1 MSVFHTIQEVIISGS
16 LFFQDYDAMV
26 SLVDDVNAVPNNNV
40 KDTPAAQHLYAFALN
55 RYSLS
60 FILH

>member
-1 MSVFHTIQEVIISGS
+1 
-16 LFFQDYDAMV
+16 MV